1 MVNRGGAVDSSVM
14 DAAPR
19 LKWIQKWGVGYD
31 KIDIKAAGERG
42 IPVGICVGGNSMP
55 VAELA
60 VTLMLD
66 VLRNVV
72 PLNAKM
78 KEGEWV
84 REQYSA
90 RSYLLH
96 GKTVGLIGIGNI
108 ARKVASI
115 VRSGFDAQVLY
126 YDVFRLSE
134 EQERS
139 LGVAYADLDTLM
151 AQADIVSIHVPL
163 LESTAGMIDRS
174 KLSLMK
180 PTACIINTSRGGIIN
195 EADLIEVLREGKIL
209 GAGLD
214 TYAQEP
220 LSRDSELLKLD
231 CVVATPHC
239 GGNTADNDINMAA
252 ICMDCI
258 ARYDASGSREMR
270 EIVNRE
276 FLK

>member
-1 MVNRGGAVDSSVM
+1 
-14 DAAPR
+14 
-19 LKWIQKWGVGYD
+19 
-31 KIDIKAAGERG
+31 
-42 IPVGICVGGNSMP
+42 MP

-139 LGVAYADLDTLM
+139 LGVVYADLDTLM
-151 AQADIVSIHVPL
+151 AQAAIKKKASEDKTFELMETDLAAYAARHKATTEKRFTSAGGEVPQFGSYTEL
-163 LESTAGMIDRS
+163 Y
-174 KLSLMK
+174 KL
-180 PTACIINTSRGGIIN
+180 
-195 EADLIEVLREGKIL
+195 
-209 GAGLD
+209 
-214 TYAQEP
+214 
-220 LSRDSELLKLD
+220 
-231 CVVATPHC
+231 
-239 GGNTADNDINMAA
+239 
-252 ICMDCI
+252 
-258 ARYDASGSREMR
+258 
-270 EIVNRE
+270 
-276 FLK
+276 